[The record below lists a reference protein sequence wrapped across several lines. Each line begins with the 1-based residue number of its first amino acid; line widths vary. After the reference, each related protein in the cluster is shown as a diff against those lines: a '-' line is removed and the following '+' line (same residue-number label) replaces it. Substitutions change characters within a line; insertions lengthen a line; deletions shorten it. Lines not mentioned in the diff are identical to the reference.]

1 MEKIGKLQARLLLN
15 LKLAPSESDYVLRVM
30 FQEQQRVRQRA
41 WTRCI
46 NTGSVAY
53 FKRSDT

>member
-30 FQEQQRVRQRA
+30 FQEQWRVRQRA
-41 WTRCI
+41 
-46 NTGSVAY
+46 NPMY
-53 FKRSDT
+53 